1 MLSFCLS
8 VLHSQINFSL
18 HNQYKIHCKDD
29 FTWSEAAHSHAGV
42 KHVDERK
49 VYVYCLEV
57 IPYPRQCT
65 LPTTWLTGSPTQN
78 NNDKMLGSFVIL
90 GTHSSTWYRRVSQW
104 DVLSHMLFT
113 LLDSC
118 YLPRFPKHRFFLYCW
133 QHCGWPLRKHF
144 MNCLSV
150 ASCYSTCL
158 KLQFMLHLFS
168 GQTRRSCPS
177 MFHLHIQKLHPIG
190 CNT

>member
-1 MLSFCLS
+1 MLSFYLS

-29 FTWSEAAHSHAGV
+29 FTWSEAAHSRAGV

-65 LPTTWLTGSPTQN
+65 LPITWLTGSPTQN

-90 GTHSSTWYRRVSQW
+90 GTHSSTWYRHVSQW

-118 YLPRFPKHRFFLYCW
+118 YLSRFPKHLFF
-133 QHCGWPLRKHF
+133 PLLLAALWMTPEETF
-144 MNCLSV
+144 YEPSF
-150 ASCYSTCL
+150 SCFL
-158 KLQFMLHLFS
+158 LFYVFKTAVYATS
-168 GQTRRSCPS
+168 FQWSD
-177 MFHLHIQKLHPIG
+177 
-190 CNT
+190 